1 MTQTDNV
8 MRLLLTSMLS
18 LALVA
23 AASAQ
28 MPGQP
33 TPSRAEVW
41 DLKLGTPAALMPSGF
56 GEYACGTNGGPPSMP
71 LSGWNDFRR
80 CRPEPSGLREV
91 YFRYDDEL
99 EYWAKANELPTEI
112 ERYSGTK
119 VYDFPVVLSALFD
132 DGGTLAGL
140 RIVSDPR
147 DNTRSRD
154 EAYAL
159 RNFLSARFGREGWS
173 CNDLSAAEGE
183 EPVEGTFIKQDCRK
197 TVDGP
202 AACSHADAIFPQEGP
217 APVRPILEERN
228 QRRVR
233 KHGAL
238 RSRPREIS
246 VKARTRTTSSHCPGT
261 CGGLALRYPA
271 RQVFVFA
278 ILFDDP
284 RDFAVRFGGLL
295 VFRRVMDDLR
305 RGESLRQFFIAGFDL
320 V

>member
-1 MTQTDNV
+1 MGASVTRTDNV
-8 MRLLLTSMLS
+8 ARLLLTSMLS

-23 AASAQ
+23 AAGAQ
-28 MPGQP
+28 TPGQP

-56 GEYACGTNGGPPSMP
+56 GEYACGTDGGPPSRP
-71 LSGWNDFRR
+71 LSGWKDFGR
-80 CRPEPSGLREV
+80 CRREPDGLREV

-147 DNTRSRD
+147 DSSRSRD

-173 CNDLSAAEGE
+173 CNRFAGRRRRRAGRGNVHQAGL
-183 EPVEGTFIKQDCRK
+183 PQDRRWA
-197 TVDGP
+197 G
-202 AACSHADAIFPQEGP
+202 ACSHADAIFPQEGP
-217 APVRPILEERN
+217 APVRHILEERN

-238 RSRPREIS
+238 RTRPREVSDQSPNTYSIVALPWNLRS
-246 VKARTRTTSSHCPGT
+246 GERAS
-261 CGGLALRYPA
+261 LALPTG
-271 RQVFVFA
+271 
-278 ILFDDP
+278 P
-284 RDFAVRFGGLL
+284 RPDAMAMYCLPST
-295 VFRRVMDDLR
+295 
-305 RGESLRQFFIAGFDL
+305 E
-320 V
+320 

>member
-1 MTQTDNV
+1 MGASVTRTDNV
-8 MRLLLTSMLS
+8 ARLLLTSMLS

-28 MPGQP
+28 TPGQP

-56 GEYACGTNGGPPSMP
+56 GEYACGTDGGPPSRP
-71 LSGWNDFRR
+71 LSGWKESGR
-80 CRPEPSGLREV
+80 CRREPSGLREV

-147 DNTRSRD
+147 DTSRSRD

-173 CNDLSAAEGE
+173 CNDLQAAEGE

-197 TVDGP
+197 TVDGREL
-202 AACSHADAIFPQEGP
+202 AVMQTRYF
-217 APVRPILEERN
+217 
-228 QRRVR
+228 R
-233 KHGAL
+233 KKGQHRFDIYSKKETKGEFESTVHFEL
-238 RSRPREIS
+238 TL
-246 VKARTRTTSSHCPGT
+246 VK
-261 CGGLALRYPA
+261 
-271 RQVFVFA
+271 
-278 ILFDDP
+278 
-284 RDFAVRFGGLL
+284 
-295 VFRRVMDDLR
+295 
-305 RGESLRQFFIAGFDL
+305 
-320 V
+320 